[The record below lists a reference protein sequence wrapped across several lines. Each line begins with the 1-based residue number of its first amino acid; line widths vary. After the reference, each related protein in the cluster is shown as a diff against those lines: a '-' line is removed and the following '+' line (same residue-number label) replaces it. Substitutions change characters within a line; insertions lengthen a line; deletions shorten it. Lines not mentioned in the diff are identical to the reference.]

1 MTDPSHD
8 NEPVLTLKTGRRPP
22 TGAPSLKLS
31 QLAAVLPPHPG
42 TYTDGA
48 SLRAWQMLGNDQ
60 YGDCVAVTWAT
71 QRRIASWNNS
81 HDTYPTFD
89 QVIQVYK
96 TQNPDFPNQDDG
108 MVIQDLL
115 NYLHKT
121 GGPDGVKIV
130 AFAQVNHTNFE
141 ELKAATYLGQ
151 QLWLGVNVSMTNE
164 QQFNDSLPWTVTG
177 SVIGGHSVTAVGYG
191 ASGVGIET
199 WGNLGS
205 LSQSYCINIS
215 NPYLPG
221 VEEAWLVIWPEQAGL
236 LTQSQRDAFQVAYG
250 QVTGGKVIDWG
261 GIPPAPDPT
270 PPPPPVPTPP
280 PPPPVPVPPPA
291 PDPLHQFLAKLREL
305 WTLIDNWL
313 KSQGV

>member
-1 MTDPSHD
+1 
-8 NEPVLTLKTGRRPP
+8 
-22 TGAPSLKLS
+22 
-31 QLAAVLPPHPG
+31 
-42 TYTDGA
+42 
-48 SLRAWQMLGNDQ
+48 MLGNDI

-71 QRRIASWNNS
+71 QRRIASWNNN
-81 HDTYPTFD
+81 HDNYPTMD

-121 GGPDGVKIV
+121 GGPDGVKVV
-130 AFAQVNHTNFE
+130 AFAQVDHTNFE

-164 QQFNDSLPWTVTG
+164 QQFNSGLPWTVTG
-177 SVIGGHSVTAVGYG
+177 SVVGGHSVTGVAYG
-191 ASGVGIET
+191 DTGVGIET

-205 LSQSYCINIS
+205 LSQSYCINIT
-215 NPYLPG
+215 NPVLPG
-221 VEEAWLVIWPEQAGL
+221 IEEAWLVIWPEQVSL
-236 LTQSQRDAFQVAYG
+236 LTQKQRDAFQVAYG
-250 QVTGGKVIDWG
+250 QVAGGKLIDWG

-270 PPPPPVPTPP
+270 PPPPPTPTPP
-280 PPPPVPVPPPA
+280 PPVPPTPTPPPA
-291 PDPLHQFLAKLREL
+291 PDPLHQFLLKLREL